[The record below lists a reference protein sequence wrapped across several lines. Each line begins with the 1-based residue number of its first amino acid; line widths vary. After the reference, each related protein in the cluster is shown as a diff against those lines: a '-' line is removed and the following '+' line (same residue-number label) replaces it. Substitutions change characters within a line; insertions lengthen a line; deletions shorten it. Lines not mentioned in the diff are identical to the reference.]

1 MNEAIMAMIR
11 RADPKTLGDHDRV
24 LREIMQQICLLGLW
38 RARFFEHA
46 AFYGGTALRL
56 LYGLDRFSEDLDFS
70 LLKPDPEFTL
80 EPYFD
85 FIRRELNA
93 FDFETEIE
101 TKNSSAIESAFIRAD
116 TKIHV
121 IKIGAGSSISDSI
134 PHGQVMKV
142 KFEVD
147 TDPPPSFE
155 TESKFILEPVPFGVR
170 AYTPGDLFAGK
181 MHAILFRSW
190 KNRVKGRD
198 WYDLVFFVRNGTP
211 LHLEHLAARMRQTG
225 HLLPNESLTA
235 DTFASLLNEKIDSI
249 DFTKAREDAAP
260 FIKDPSA
267 LEIWS
272 QNFFREMARRIPLA

>member
-11 RADPKTLGDHDRV
+11 RTDPKTLGDHDRV

-70 LLKPDPEFTL
+70 LLNPDPEFTL

-134 PHGQVMKV
+134 PHGQTMKV

-198 WYDLVFFVRNGTP
+198 WYDLVFFVRNRTP

-225 HLLPNESLTA
+225 HLLPNENLTA
-235 DTFASLLNEKIDSI
+235 GTFASLLNEKIDSI

-272 QNFFREMARRIPLA
+272 RDFFREMARRIPLA